1 MNRNELKNQIVERLG
16 VSIKYDGML
25 NVVLDLPTGMYVA
38 AVVMSKERNQM
49 EVVGLST
56 PDTSKEDVEMVKSVF
71 VEMLENCEIGDM
83 IRSVAPKQV
92 FIAPYEGF
100 NHRKYLYDYV
110 SFNVNDDMSVYFIN
124 QNDNNKVA

>member
-1 MNRNELKNQIVERLG
+1 MNRNDLKNQVTERLAA
-16 VSIKYDGML
+16 SIQYDGML

-71 VEMLENCEIGDM
+71 VEMLENGEIGDM

-100 NHRKYLYDYV
+100 NHSKYLYDYLM
-110 SFNVNDDMSVYFIN
+110 FNVNEDISYYFTN
-124 QNDNNKVA
+124 VA

>member
-25 NVVLDLPTGMYVA
+25 NVVIDLSTGMYVA

-56 PDTSKEDVEMVKSVF
+56 PDTSKEDVEMVKDVF
-71 VEMLENCEIGDM
+71 VEMLENGEIGDM

-100 NHRKYLYDYV
+100 NHSKFLYDYV
-110 SFNVNDDMSVYFIN
+110 SFNLNEDMSYYFTN
-124 QNDNNKVA
+124 VA